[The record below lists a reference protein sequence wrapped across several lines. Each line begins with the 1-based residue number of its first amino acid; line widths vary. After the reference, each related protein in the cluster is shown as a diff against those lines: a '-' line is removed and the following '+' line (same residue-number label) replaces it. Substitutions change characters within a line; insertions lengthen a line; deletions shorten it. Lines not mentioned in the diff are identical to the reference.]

1 MEITIDVIN
10 KSAMNLL
17 NSMEQMHLI
26 RMRRNRNVAPQKL
39 SEKFAGKLKLSD
51 AEYNDFQTYLK
62 NSRDEWERNI

>member
-10 KSAMNLL
+10 KSAMSLL

-26 RMRRNRNVAPQKL
+26 RMHRNVTPQRL

-51 AEYNDFQTYLK
+51 AEYDNFQAYLK
-62 NSRDEWERNI
+62 NSRNEWERNI